1 MKSCFIHF
9 LRNIQTYKKEAVP
22 MDLNQKLVSIDRS
35 EAVVLRDLFGKD
47 KTFVA
52 LVRHL
57 G

>member
-1 MKSCFIHF
+1 
-9 LRNIQTYKKEAVP
+9 

-35 EAVVLRDLFGKD
+35 DAVVLRDLFDKD

>member
-1 MKSCFIHF
+1 
-9 LRNIQTYKKEAVP
+9 
-22 MDLNQKLVSIDRS
+22 MDLKQNLVSIDRS
-35 EAVVLRDLFGKD
+35 ETVFLRDLFGED

>member
-1 MKSCFIHF
+1 
-9 LRNIQTYKKEAVP
+9 
-22 MDLNQKLVSIDRS
+22 MDLNQKLVSIESSDS
-35 EAVVLRDLFGKD
+35 VVLRDLFGED